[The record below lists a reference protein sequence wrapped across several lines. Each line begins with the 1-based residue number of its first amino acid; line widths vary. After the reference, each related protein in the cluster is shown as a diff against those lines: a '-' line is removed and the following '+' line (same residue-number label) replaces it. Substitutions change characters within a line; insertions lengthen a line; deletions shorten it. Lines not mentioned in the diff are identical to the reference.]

1 MPSESQAQN
10 RWAHWAE
17 KHSSNPKTRKAAADY
32 VAADHGRKISKLPE
46 RVGEKKKISKLGF
59 KKRG

>member
-17 KHSSNPKTRKAAADY
+17 KNSPNPKTRKAAHDFVQAD
-32 VAADHGRKISKLPE
+32 AGRKIGKLPE
-46 RVGEKKKISKLGF
+46 RVKPKSKLGF
-59 KKRG
+59 KKK